1 MAAVLFILAAITLL
15 GASVWALVGVP
26 VPDRSGDLARI
37 RREEEPW

>member
-1 MAAVLFILAAITLL
+1 MGIVLPVLALGLL
-15 GASVWALVGVP
+15 VGAVWALVGVP